1 MGKQWAPNIT
11 AVQHVQEQVLDRFSD
26 FFSEQI
32 DANIAFLSSRILAWS
47 VSFRCQVSTNRS
59 LLISISWGM
68 HKLFAQRRR
77 MLC

>member
-11 AVQHVQEQVLDRFSD
+11 AVQHVQEQVLDLFSD
-26 FFSEQI
+26 FSEQI